1 MPLPQTDHG
10 QANASAPSVEAMP
23 GIHTAGD
30 NAGDGDGGEEGDGAD
45 HAAGDSG
52 AADASDRADG
62 ADGGGADAFTL
73 LLDDAVSPAGF
84 QADRLS
90 VTESEGGVVGEEE
103 AYEWARRVVRSGM
116 EAEVEQGG
124 RLLETQDD
132 AEGGEEGAGERGGEG
147 AGEDA
152 AEDLAAGE
160 VVPEERRQAEQ
171 GINLTHAGRGAMED
185 QSSARQLSETE
196 SNTARLVLTSTDTSS
211 EAPSENSPSET
222 LTDGSGQESGEEQ
235 GRDVDRVLSEVGG
248 AGMEGPDGGSG
259 YMGMPHALGM
269 GRSSSGISDSNDST
283 GSLGSGGDGWDRSA
297 SGYGRGSSS
306 NSSSSSSSSSGGG
319 AAVWDAMLME
329 ALSPLPR
336 GTLVARPFT
345 MQRRLSEVEQEATDG
360 PASPTLSPSLSLTPD
375 PFQVF
380 SRSTYR
386 PTFRSTTRT
395 SRVSRVSRSSHT
407 SRTNNTSR
415 TSRTS
420 YGTVLFPAVFS
431 PALSGRP
438 DSSSDHRGWSSP
450 ATSNGHGLTRAA
462 SSGATGAADW
472 AARGS
477 GGESGRGSGGWG
489 WGGSEGR
496 GSGAWGM
503 GEVMGEGMGERI
515 GEAMGTEGGAGQLP
529 YEELL
534 LLDEGIAPR
543 GLTPRELWGLDR
555 LTVTHA
561 DVHSHPDCQIC
572 LSSPVEGDLLANLPC
587 HHTFHNACITT
598 WFARNRTCPLCRF
611 EIATTS

>member
-1 MPLPQTDHG
+1 
-10 QANASAPSVEAMP
+10 MP

-30 NAGDGDGGEEGDGAD
+30 NAGDGDGGEEGEGAD

-116 EAEVEQGG
+116 EAEMEQGG

-160 VVPEERRQAEQ
+160 VVAEERRQAEQ
-171 GINLTHAGRGAMED
+171 GINLTHAGRGAMVTFESTQKSRGAMED

-248 AGMEGPDGGSG
+248 AGIEGPDGGSG
-259 YMGMPHALGM
+259 YM
-269 GRSSSGISDSNDST
+269 
-283 GSLGSGGDGWDRSA
+283 
-297 SGYGRGSSS
+297 
-306 NSSSSSSSSSGGG
+306 
-319 AAVWDAMLME
+319 
-329 ALSPLPR
+329 

-345 MQRRLSEVEQEATDG
+345 MQRRLSEVDQEATDG